1 MLVWYK
7 CQCPCLSV
15 ALGSTS
21 VVESRFSW
29 HTIRTSI
36 RTPYKWYKTSFKMG
50 LDYVL
55 KGPSDYLQKVKRH
68 RGVTQKNPFRW
79 FEITVFSFG
88 VFWIFLQPFFDF
100 KTKASSFLFLLKG
113 CMLSRFFF
121 LRLAKKQLTQPFF
134 QE

>member
-1 MLVWYK
+1 MFF
-7 CQCPCLSV
+7 CLSY
-15 ALGSTS
+15 
-21 VVESRFSW
+21 
-29 HTIRTSI
+29 TSI

-100 KTKASSFLFLLKG
+100 KTKTSSLLFLQKG

-121 LRLAKKQLTQPFF
+121 KDWQTSSSCNLFSRIDLADCAADQFL
-134 QE
+134 